1 MIDNDRLKRLI
12 NMILEQEKSFLN
24 ERQLTEAAKVTKIKG
39 IIEDEVKENEN

>member
-1 MIDNDRLKRLI
+1 MVDNVKLKGLI

-24 ERQLTEAAKVTKIKG
+24 EKQITESAKVSKIKG